1 MLKTIE
7 QTSKWIEE
15 AVLIFRQLEVDE
27 SKENLKEAIYHLR
40 SFEKYIEGMI
50 SLDDNEFTE
59 FYEKVLSFV
68 RKTVPDTF
76 RKWSMHHD
84 WYGDIEAKYPSLSRS
99 KSDMI
104 GLMGNSL
111 ESICAW
117 SMHRLYVLDEHPR
130 FRRRKN

>member
-1 MLKTIE
+1 MLKSVE
-7 QTSKWIEE
+7 QTKKWIEE
-15 AVLIFRQLEVDE
+15 SVIIFRQLEVDE
-27 SKENLKEAIYHLR
+27 SMENLKEVIYHIR

-50 SLDDNEFTE
+50 SISESEFTT
-59 FYEKVLSFV
+59 FYETVLSFV
-68 RKTVPDTF
+68 RRIVPDTF

-84 WYGDIEAKYPSLSRS
+84 WYGDVEDKYPSLARS

-104 GLMGNSL
+104 GLTCNSL

-117 SMHRLYVLDEHPR
+117 CMHRLYILDEHPR